1 MVSSDVSAGKDS
13 LQKVGSMV
21 RPVLLEHMHTLDER
35 DIRQMVDRAK
45 KWNGNGVP
53 WRIDQGDGPITATD
67 AVGGSCPWTLSS
79 SFQMAS
85 EVGSRH
91 TCCCWTMRI
100 HVPLVELRVQAGT
113 DGTVFFEA

>member
-1 MVSSDVSAGKDS
+1 MVSPDVSAGKDS
-13 LQKVGSMV
+13 LQMVGSMV

-45 KWNGNGVP
+45 NWNGNSVP
-53 WRIDQGDGPITATD
+53 GRIDRADGPITAPD

-91 TCCCWTMRI
+91 TRCCWMMCT
-100 HVPLVELRVQAGT
+100 HVP
-113 DGTVFFEA
+113 